1 MPVTDDERT
10 LLLETVRAIARERV
24 SPLAEEIDRESR
36 FPHEWRSAFADAGIF
51 ALPFA
56 AEHGGTD
63 TGSLLLLQAIEELA
77 KVDGTAALML
87 SLQELAALP
96 IKLAG
101 SREQRSLYLP
111 RLARGE
117 ILGGYALTE
126 PQAGSDAAALSTTA
140 RRDGDAWVLDGTKRF
155 ISNAG
160 VAAFYTVFART
171 DPDPAAGARGV
182 SAFLVEVG
190 DPGLSM
196 GRLERKMGIRGS
208 TTGDV
213 ILADCRIPADRILGA
228 PGSGFGLAMRVLDRS
243 RTGIGAQAIGLA
255 QGAID
260 HAAAYARQRE
270 QFGRPIAAQQAIQFL
285 LADMQTRTDAAR
297 LLLHQAGRLIDEG
310 ATDPRFTRIS
320 AQAKLLCSDVAM
332 DVTTDAVQILGGYG
346 YTSEYP
352 LERMMRD
359 AKVCQIYEG
368 TNQILRLII
377 ARELLAGR

>member
-1 MPVTDDERT
+1 MDVTIDGEEAV
-10 LLLETVRAIARERV
+10 LLETVREVARSRV
-24 SPLAEEIDRESR
+24 APLAEEIDREER
-36 FPHEWRSAFADAGIF
+36 FPHEWREAFAEAGIF

-56 AEHGGTD
+56 KEHGGTG
-63 TGSLLLLQAIEELA
+63 TGSLVLLRAIEELSR
-77 KVDGTAALML
+77 VDATAGLLL
-87 SLQELAALP
+87 SLQELASLP
-96 IKLAG
+96 LKLAG
-101 SREQRSLYLP
+101 TREQQLRYIP
-111 RLARGE
+111 RLAAGE

-126 PQAGSDAAALSTTA
+126 PQAGSDAAALTTTA
-140 RRDGDAWVLDGTKRF
+140 RRDGDAWILDGTKRF

-160 VAAFYTVFART
+160 VAAFYTVFAKT
-171 DPDPAAGARGV
+171 DPEAGAKGV
-182 SAFLVEVG
+182 SAFLVEAG

-196 GRLERKMGIRGS
+196 GRLERTMGVRGS
-208 TTGDV
+208 ATGDV
-213 ILADCRIPADRILGA
+213 LLSGCRIPADRILGE
-228 PGSGFGLAMRVLDRS
+228 PGSGFALAMRVLARS

-260 HAAAYARQRE
+260 HALAYAGQRR
-270 QFGRPIAAQQAIQFL
+270 QFGRPIAALQGIQFL

-310 ATDPRFTRIS
+310 TGDPRFTRIS

-346 YTSEYP
+346 YTSEHP

-359 AKVCQIYEG
+359 AKACQIYEG
-368 TNQILRLII
+368 TNQVLRVII

>member
-1 MPVTDDERT
+1 MDGSIIGAEAG
-10 LLLETVRAIARERV
+10 LLETVREVARSRV
-24 SPLAEEIDRESR
+24 APLAAEIDREQR
-36 FPHEWRSAFADAGIF
+36 FPHEWRAAFAEAGIF
-51 ALPFA
+51 GLPFA
-56 AEHGGTD
+56 TEHGGTG
-63 TGSLLLLQAIEELA
+63 TGSLVLLRAIEELSR
-77 KVDGTAALML
+77 VDATAGLLL
-87 SLQELAALP
+87 SLQELASLP
-96 IKLAG
+96 LKLAG
-101 SREQRSLYLP
+101 TREQQLRYIP
-111 RLARGE
+111 RLAAGE

-126 PQAGSDAAALSTTA
+126 PQAGSDAAALITTA
-140 RRDGDAWVLDGTKRF
+140 RRDGDAWILDGTKRF

-171 DPDPAAGARGV
+171 EPEAGAKGV
-182 SAFLVEVG
+182 SAVLVEAG

-196 GRLERKMGIRGS
+196 GRLERTMGVRGS
-208 TTGDV
+208 ATGDV
-213 ILADCRIPADRILGA
+213 LLSGCRIPADRILGE
-228 PGSGFGLAMRVLDRS
+228 PGSGFALAMRVLARS

-260 HAAAYARQRE
+260 HALAYAGQRE
-270 QFGRPIAAQQAIQFL
+270 QFGRPIAALQGIQFL

-310 ATDPRFTRIS
+310 AVDPRFTRIS

-346 YTSEYP
+346 YTSEHP

-359 AKVCQIYEG
+359 AKACQIYEG
-368 TNQILRLII
+368 TNQVLRVII